1 MHSRDF
7 PDSLNG
13 LGIPGNNW
21 FHRVAATDIR
31 LRLKKSKRKQYKHK
45 LDVKLLNDANI
56 QSFYAVSVRNKY
68 AAMLNDQGE
77 DTEDS
82 EIMFNF
88 LKEVINKTNEEMLPR
103 FVQEPNLPWMTQEI
117 ILLMDKRRGYKG
129 RNLLPLKRQIVIENS
144 DSTIATEVKEVKW
157 SEYIRELF
165 YDDRPDEFNLEFDEN
180 SIQFNLEF

>member
-1 MHSRDF
+1 
-7 PDSLNG
+7 
-13 LGIPGNNW
+13 
-21 FHRVAATDIR
+21 
-31 LRLKKSKRKQYKHK
+31 
-45 LDVKLLNDANI
+45 
-56 QSFYAVSVRNKY
+56 
-68 AAMLNDQGE
+68 MLNDQGE